1 MTLGFTHFGQGD
13 VMLLAVGENVVIGG
27 REGEERDDEEA
38 DPRRRHARDARALD
52 EALEVIMG
60 DNDRGVACGESVRS

>member
-1 MTLGFTHFGQGD
+1 LGQ
-13 VMLLAVGENVVIGG
+13 LLLNA
-27 REGEERDDEEA
+27 RA
-38 DPRRRHARDARALD
+38 RRRDADGLERDARALD